1 MLINNSAVARC
12 IVTKKMKWGGGGE
25 SVVFPI
31 MFSVVY
37 EANSSWGKLN
47 GNS

>member
-1 MLINNSAVARC
+1 MYCNEENE
-12 IVTKKMKWGGGGE
+12 MGGGGE

-37 EANSSWGKLN
+37 EANSSWGEIKWQ
-47 GNS
+47 